1 MTGFNLITNF
11 DPEEIEILLMN
22 YIIIGAGPGGYE
34 LAALLAR
41 QKHNVT
47 LIERAELGGTCLNRG
62 CIPTK
67 VMAHAA
73 ALARDARN
81 AAAFGIEVTPPL
93 VNFDVLC
100 SKRSAIVDTLR
111 SGVEMLLAGVNIVKG
126 EAKFT
131 GPHSVEV
138 DGVEYTADKIVI
150 ATGSSSAT
158 LPIPGSSHA
167 VTSDVLLIL
176 DKVPESL
183 AIIGGGVI
191 GMEFAS
197 IFSTL
202 GAKVTVIEYFKEI
215 LPQFDKD
222 IAKRLR
228 QAMAAEGVTFVTG
241 AQVTAIEEVSGNGN
255 PVTFNVLYTS
265 GTKSGEVEA
274 GVVAM
279 AVGRRPNLP
288 QGLDIAGITTEHGRI
303 IVNPETF
310 LTSNPDVYA
319 IGDVNGI
326 CMLAHA
332 ASAQARVVA
341 GEQVN
346 MSVIPSVVFT
356 YPELAIVGMTEQQC
370 KDAGINYRA
379 AKIPFRGNG
388 KAVTIGETDGMVKL
402 IADADSGNVLGC
414 QIMGPHAAD
423 LIEEVAVVI
432 ANKLTVKAITST
444 IHPHPTLCEA
454 VAMAAANL

>member
-1 MTGFNLITNF
+1 
-11 DPEEIEILLMN
+11 MN

-47 LIERAELGGTCLNRG
+47 LIERSELGGTCLNRG

-67 VMAHAA
+67 VMVHAA
-73 ALARDARN
+73 SLARDARH
-81 AAAFGIEVTPPL
+81 AAAFGVEVTPPL
-93 VNFDVLC
+93 INFNVLC
-100 SKRSAIVDTLR
+100 AKRNEIVDTLR
-111 SGVEMLLAGVNIVKG
+111 NGVEMLLGGVNIVKG
-126 EAKFT
+126 EATFT
-131 GPHSVEV
+131 AHRTVMV
-138 DGVEYTADKIVI
+138 NGVEYTADKIVI
-150 ATGSSSAT
+150 ATGSTSAS
-158 LPIPGSSHA
+158 LPIPGAEYAISS
-167 VTSDVLLIL
+167 DGLLTL
-176 DKVPESL
+176 DHVPESIS
-183 AIIGGGVI
+183 IIGGGVI

-202 GAKVTVIEYFKEI
+202 GSKVTVIEYFKEI

-228 QAMAAEGVTFVTG
+228 QAMTADGVTFVTG
-241 AQVTAIEEVSGNGN
+241 AQVTGIEKVAIGEGN
-255 PVTFNVLYTS
+255 PVCFKVIYTT
-265 GTKSGEVEA
+265 GTKSGEVESR
-274 GVVAM
+274 VVAM
-279 AVGRRPNLP
+279 AVGRSPNLP
-288 QGLDIAGITTEHGRI
+288 EGLDIAGIETAKGRI
-303 IVNPETF
+303 IVNSET
-310 LTSNPDVYA
+310 LQTSNPDVYA

-341 GEQVN
+341 GEAVN
-346 MSVIPSVVFT
+346 TDVIPSVVFT
-356 YPELAIVGMTEQQC
+356 YPEVAGVGMTEQQC
-370 KDAGINYRA
+370 KDSGINYRA
-379 AKIPFRGNG
+379 AKVPFRGNG

-432 ANKLTVKAITST
+432 ANKMTVKAITTT

-454 VAMAAANL
+454 IAAAAANL

>member
-1 MTGFNLITNF
+1 M
-11 DPEEIEILLMN
+11 D

-41 QKHNVT
+41 QQHNVT
-47 LIERAELGGTCLNRG
+47 LIERDALGGTCLNRG

-73 ALARDARN
+73 SL
-81 AAAFGIEVTPPL
+81 L
-93 VNFDVLC
+93 
-100 SKRSAIVDTLR
+100 RSARAAGAYGIGIAPPTVDFNTLCARRASIVDTLR
-111 SGVEMLLAGVNIVKG
+111 SGVEMLLAGVNIVRG
-126 EAKFT
+126 EARFVDSST
-131 GPHSVEV
+131 VEV
-138 DGVEYTADKIVI
+138 NGQRLTADRIVI

-158 LPIPGSSHA
+158 LPVPGAETAISSDGLLALHDIP
-167 VTSDVLLIL
+167 D
-176 DKVPESL
+176 SL

-197 IFSTL
+197 IFSAL
-202 GAKVTVIEYFKEI
+202 GSKVTVIEYFKEV

-228 QAMAAEGVTFVTG
+228 QAMAADGVTFVTG
-241 AQVTAIEEVSGNGN
+241 AQVTAIEPGK
-255 PVTFNVLYTS
+255 VLYQS
-265 GTKSGEVEA
+265 GSKTAEVEA
-274 GVVAM
+274 SVIAM

-288 QGLDIAGITTEHGRI
+288 QGLDRAGVAVERGAITVDSATM
-303 IVNPETF
+303 
-310 LTSNPDVYA
+310 LTTAPGVYA

-341 GEQVN
+341 GEDVVTA
-346 MSVIPSVVFT
+346 VIPSVVFT
-356 YPELAIVGMTEQQC
+356 SPEAAMVGLTEQQC
-370 KDAGINYRA
+370 KDAGIACKN

-388 KAVTIGETDGMVKL
+388 KAVTIGETDGLVKL
-402 IADADSGNVLGC
+402 IADPADGTLLGC
-414 QIMGPHAAD
+414 QIVGPHAAD
-423 LIEEVAVVI
+423 LIEEIAVAMANNLPASAI
-432 ANKLTVKAITST
+432 ART

-454 VAMAAANL
+454 IHSAAITLT

>member
-1 MTGFNLITNF
+1 M
-11 DPEEIEILLMN
+11 E

-34 LAALLAR
+34 LAALLVR
-41 QKHNVT
+41 RKHNVT

-73 ALARDARN
+73 DIARTARN
-81 AAAFGIEVTPPL
+81 AAPFGIEVTPPL
-93 VNFDVLC
+93 INFDIMRA
-100 SKRSAIVDTLR
+100 KRSEIVETLR
-111 SGVEMLLAGVNIVKG
+111 SGVEMQLGGVNILNG

-131 GPHSVEV
+131 GHHSVEV
-138 DGVEYTADKIVI
+138 NGVEYSADKIAI
-150 ATGSSSAT
+150 ATGSSSAS
-158 LPIPGSSHA
+158 LAIPGAEHAISS
-167 VTSDVLLIL
+167 DGLLSLEHI
-176 DKVPESL
+176 PETL
-183 AIIGGGVI
+183 TIIGGGVI

-202 GAKVTVIEYFKEI
+202 GSKVTVIEYFKEV

-228 QAMAAEGVTFVTG
+228 QSMAADGVTFVTG
-241 AQVTAIEEVSGNGN
+241 AQVAGIEKIVVGEGNLDKFKVIYNSGA
-255 PVTFNVLYTS
+255 
-265 GTKSGEVEA
+265 KSGEVETEI
-274 GVVAM
+274 VAM
-279 AVGRRPNLP
+279 AVGRQPNLP
-288 QGLDIAGITTEHGRI
+288 QGLDIAGIETAKGRI
-303 IVNPETF
+303 IVNSETL

-341 GEQVN
+341 GEKVN
-346 MSVIPSVVFT
+346 LSVIPSVVFT
-356 YPELAIVGMTEQQC
+356 HPELAVVGMTEQQC

-379 AKIPFRGNG
+379 AKVPFRGNG
-388 KAVTIGETDGMVKL
+388 KAVTIGEMDGMVKL
-402 IADADSGNVLGC
+402 IADTDSGNLLGC

-454 VAMAAANL
+454 VATAASNL

>member
-1 MTGFNLITNF
+1 M
-11 DPEEIEILLMN
+11 D

-47 LIERAELGGTCLNRG
+47 LIERDALGGTCLNRG

-73 ALARDARN
+73 SLLRGVHAAGAYGIGIAPPTVDFNTLCARRA
-81 AAAFGIEVTPPL
+81 
-93 VNFDVLC
+93 
-100 SKRSAIVDTLR
+100 AIVDTLR
-111 SGVEMLLAGVNIVKG
+111 SGVEMLLTGVNIVRG
-126 EAKFT
+126 EARFVDSST
-131 GPHSVEV
+131 VEV
-138 DGVEYTADKIVI
+138 NGQRLTADRIVI

-158 LPIPGSSHA
+158 LPVPGAELAISSDGLLALDDIPA
-167 VTSDVLLIL
+167 
-176 DKVPESL
+176 SL

-197 IFSTL
+197 IFSAL
-202 GAKVTVIEYFKEI
+202 GSKVTVIEYFKEV

-228 QAMAAEGVTFVTG
+228 QAMAADGVTFVTG
-241 AQVTAIEEVSGNGN
+241 AQVTAIEPGK
-255 PVTFNVLYTS
+255 VLYQS
-265 GTKSGEVEA
+265 GTKTGEVEA
-274 GVVAM
+274 SVIAM

-288 QGLDIAGITTEHGRI
+288 QGLDQAGVAVERGAITVDPATM
-303 IVNPETF
+303 
-310 LTSNPDVYA
+310 LTSVPGVYA

-341 GEQVN
+341 GEDVV
-346 MSVIPSVVFT
+346 SGVIPSVVFT
-356 YPELAIVGMTEQQC
+356 SPEAAMVGLTEQQC
-370 KDAGINYRA
+370 KDAGIA
-379 AKIPFRGNG
+379 CKSAKIPFRGNG
-388 KAVTIGETDGMVKL
+388 KAVTIGETDGLVKL
-402 IADADSGNVLGC
+402 IADPADGTLLGC
-414 QIMGPHAAD
+414 QIVGPHAAD
-423 LIEEVAVVI
+423 LIEEIAVAMANNLPASAI
-432 ANKLTVKAITST
+432 ART

-454 VAMAAANL
+454 IHSAAITLT